1 MKTLLVD
8 DNQLS
13 LDILHEICAASPFA
27 EIVGEF
33 TDPMEA
39 LDFVGKNPVDFA
51 LLDVEMPKMSGID
64 LGKKFRALYPKI
76 VLIYVTGHEDAYIDA
91 MRMKADFYVC
101 KPFDRE
107 DILEAID
114 RAQLLS
120 ARQFKQTMILP
131 SAVLTCLLRR
141 RSFISPTR
149 NRRNSSHFVW
159 IGAAAV
165 LPWRKQSNCSGQI
178 RPMTKRQRGGT
189 ARPL

>member
-8 DNQLS
+8 GNQLS

-27 EIVGEF
+27 EIVGAVYRSDGSARF
-33 TDPMEA
+33 RRKKPRRFCPTGRRNA
-39 LDFVGKNPVDFA
+39 KL
-51 LLDVEMPKMSGID
+51 SGID
-64 LGKKFRALYPKI
+64 LGKKFRALDPKI

-120 ARQFKQTMILP
+120 ARQFKTDYDP
-131 SAVLTCLLRR
+131 YLRP
-141 RSFISPTR
+141 F
-149 NRRNSSHFVW
+149 
-159 IGAAAV
+159 
-165 LPWRKQSNCSGQI
+165 
-178 RPMTKRQRGGT
+178 
-189 ARPL
+189 

>member
-120 ARQFKQTMILP
+120 ARQFKQTMIRTFGRFDVFVAATLIHFP
-131 SAVLTCLLRR
+131 NANSLR
-141 RSFISPTR
+141 
-149 NRRNSSHFVW
+149 FVW

-165 LPWRKQSNCSGQI
+165 LPWRKQSDCSGQI
-178 RPMTKRQRGGT
+178 RPMTRRQRGGT

>member
-33 TDPMEA
+33 TNPMEA

-91 MRMKADFYVC
+91 MRMKGGFLC
-101 KPFDRE
+101 
-107 DILEAID
+107 L
-114 RAQLLS
+114 
-120 ARQFKQTMILP
+120 QT
-131 SAVLTCLLRR
+131 
-141 RSFISPTR
+141 F
-149 NRRNSSHFVW
+149 
-159 IGAAAV
+159 
-165 LPWRKQSNCSGQI
+165 
-178 RPMTKRQRGGT
+178 
-189 ARPL
+189 